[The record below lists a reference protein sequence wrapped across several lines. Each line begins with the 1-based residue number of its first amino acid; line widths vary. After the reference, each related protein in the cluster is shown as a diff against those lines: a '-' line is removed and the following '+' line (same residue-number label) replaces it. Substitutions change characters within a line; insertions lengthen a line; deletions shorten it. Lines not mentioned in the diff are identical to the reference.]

1 MKGAIAMSTAGATRT
16 RPFALVVG
24 LDLTD
29 TETSGYAL
37 DQAARVTA
45 RIPGSEMHVVHV
57 ASSDTSLE
65 VARQAVGLLQL
76 YVTEKAACLQELAQQ
91 TVGVHVRRGDA
102 ADEIARLASEVGADM
117 IIVGAHKAPNLK
129 DLLVGSTGARLMGTA
144 KCPVLVAGP
153 VPRQP
158 PSHVIV
164 IDPPCSDC
172 LEART
177 ASQGRTWWCARHSE
191 HHHLRRHHVYSYQSH
206 LPFAEH
212 DSEVTAT
219 GV

>member
-1 MKGAIAMSTAGATRT
+1 MSTTAESSK
-16 RPFALVVG
+16 RPFAIVVG

-29 TETSGYAL
+29 TATSGYAL
-37 DQAARVTA
+37 EQAARITA
-45 RIPGSEMHVVHV
+45 RIPCSEMHVLHV
-57 ASSDTSLE
+57 ASPEASLE
-65 VARQAVGLLQL
+65 VAREAVGLLQL
-76 YVTEKAACLQELAQQ
+76 YVTEKAACLPELAQQ
-91 TVGVHVRRGDA
+91 TVGVHVRRGEA
-102 ADEIARLASEVGADM
+102 AREIAELAGEVGADM
-117 IIVGAHKAPNLK
+117 IVVGAHKVPHLKNLFI
-129 DLLVGSTGARLMGTA
+129 GSTGERLMTTA

-153 VPRQP
+153 VPP
-158 PSHVIV
+158 PHPSHVIV
-164 IDPPCSDC
+164 IDPPCPDC
-172 LEART
+172 VAARA